1 MISNI
6 EIQRFKR
13 FEQPVSLEGLGHVN
27 YLVGKNNS
35 GKSSFLQAVLLA
47 CLYRVEN
54 GLGFSNSSFP
64 ENLAALREYYSDE
77 DILSPIR
84 VVLHNG
90 TQGKTIIEGTWL
102 QQGNRI
108 DKNNTGGGKIPSA
121 LYIPCNVQ
129 MNRVHD
135 TSTVRNIENEI
146 RDLGILSVGRIASL
160 VYHWERKSVGGTW
173 GKKPSNRFSD
183 FREIIRDE
191 FQIEI
196 LPPEPN
202 DENTYDFKYREQE
215 KVRNLYL
222 LGSGAQSII
231 YLTAAIYYLKNYDLM
246 LVDEPELHLHP
257 ELQKRLGK
265 LFRKLSREFDIQFIV
280 ATQSPFI
287 ISDLTGD
294 DSVYI
299 LKTGVRGTVSKENS
313 FVKVLVSLEL
323 GGEPSDVGAPEN
335 FVLVEEASMQIFL
348 RRINDRF
355 YSEKVIQFISC
366 GGINCLPDKETA
378 IQNIV
383 DHNLLLKCTPIYLS
397 KYFVVTDK
405 LTEAIKTDQ
414 RILDIRKK
422 LHSRF
427 IEMRTETL
435 EAAYQEKYLK
445 EFMAKNVEQFKNIQG
460 ITTRESIANWIGDKG
475 QKQEELG
482 RRKFDL
488 AQFVG
493 NTITK
498 DGFGN
503 AFPKLVIIFQ

>member
-13 FEQPVSLEGLGHVN
+13 FKQPITLEDLGHVN

-47 CLYRVEN
+47 CLNRSEN
-54 GLGFSNSSFP
+54 GSRFSNSSFP

-90 TQGKTIIEGTWL
+90 TQGKTIIESTWT

-108 DKNNTGGGKIPSA
+108 DKNNTGEGKIPSA

-129 MNRVHD
+129 MSRVHD
-135 TSTVRNIENEI
+135 TSTVRNIKNEI

-173 GKKPSNRFSD
+173 GRKPSNRFSD
-183 FREIIRDE
+183 FRGIIRDE

-257 ELQKRLGK
+257 ELQKRLGTI
-265 LFRKLSREFDIQFIV
+265 FRKLSRQFDVQFIV

-299 LKTGVRGTVSKENS
+299 LKTGVGGTVYKENS

-348 RRINDRF
+348 RRINDRL
-355 YSEKVIQFISC
+355 YRAKVIQFISC
-366 GGINCLPDKETA
+366 AGINRVPDKETA

-383 DHNLLLKCTPIYLS
+383 DHNLLLKCTPIYRS

-405 LTEAIKTDQ
+405 LTEEIKKDP
-414 RILDIRKK
+414 RILDMQDK

-435 EAAYQEKYLK
+435 EAAFPEKYLE
-445 EFMAKNVEQFKNIQG
+445 EFMKKNVEQFKNIQET
-460 ITTRESIANWIGDKG
+460 TTRESIGNWIGAGKT
-475 QKQEELG
+475 QEERG
-482 RRKFDL
+482 RRKLDL
-488 AQFVG
+488 ARFIG
-493 NTITK
+493 NITTEE
-498 DGFGN
+498 DFRS